1 MAKTVNKIM
10 EISNEMTYSI
20 PPSTTDQL
28 LLLPDDNACFT
39 PNTSSIIS
47 SALSFDY
54 DDNDNDEHWKI
65 FNPIKKAE
73 ISVIKR
79 TGNTGNDIAINSGNE
94 TIEKSNNCELD
105 NEMMNDSKSA
115 YSLFETEYDI
125 RTANRYKF
133 PDWSW
138 FNHSRT
144 ESSLPIASKTSS
156 SFYHQLDMNIEPV
169 DNMTYKLH
177 IPSQY
182 QLEELRDF
190 APYANAPNAE
200 RTPTVPYLPHT
211 LTRSEYINDKINNS
225 A

>member
-1 MAKTVNKIM
+1 
-10 EISNEMTYSI
+10 MTYSI

-125 RTANRYKF
+125 RT
-133 PDWSW
+133 
-138 FNHSRT
+138 
-144 ESSLPIASKTSS
+144 
-156 SFYHQLDMNIEPV
+156 V

-200 RTPTVPYLPHT
+200 RTPTFNIHIVTPGTTPDHQ
-211 LTRSEYINDKINNS
+211 YIR
-225 A
+225 